1 MKLFWKKDSEEVK
14 RARMKEQND
23 ILKNMNSNIEK
34 LTNLLENGAM
44 GKISINT
51 NGETLCSYI
60 DTVEDRIRNCTVSPS
75 NMEEY
80 VQKEILYTKDYD
92 KRWKKD
98 PDLIDFINKYLKPS
112 DKYEVID
119 LFDELSN
126 RYEIKKRG

>member
-44 GKISINT
+44 GRIAINT

-92 KRWKKD
+92 KRWKSN
-98 PDLIDFINKYLKPS
+98 PDLIEFINKYIKTS

-119 LFDELSN
+119 LFDELNN

>member
-44 GKISINT
+44 GRIAINT

-92 KRWKKD
+92 KRWKKY
-98 PDLIDFINKYLKPS
+98 PDLIDFIDKYLKPS

>member
-44 GKISINT
+44 GRIAINT

-98 PDLIDFINKYLKPS
+98 PDLIDFIDKYLKPS

>member
-1 MKLFWKKDSEEVK
+1 MKLFWKKYSEEVK
-14 RARMKEQND
+14 RPRMKEQND

-44 GKISINT
+44 GRIAINT

-98 PDLIDFINKYLKPS
+98 PDLIDFIDKYLKPS

>member
-44 GKISINT
+44 GKISINA
-51 NGETLCSYI
+51 NGQTLCSYI

-98 PDLIDFINKYLKPS
+98 PDLIDFIDKYLKPS